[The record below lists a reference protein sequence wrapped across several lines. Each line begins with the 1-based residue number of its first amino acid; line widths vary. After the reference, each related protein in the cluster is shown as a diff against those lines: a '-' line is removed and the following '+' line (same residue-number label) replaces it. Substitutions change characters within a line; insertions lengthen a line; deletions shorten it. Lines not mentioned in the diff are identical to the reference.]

1 MTLEEKK
8 QQLIDELSIIEDPH
22 ERLAYIIERAR
33 DYPAL
38 DEEYKIDTFKI
49 EGCQS
54 ALWLYPRFEQNQCR
68 FQADSD
74 AVITKGIAGLL
85 AELYDEAT
93 PEEILAHPP
102 DFLGEVGIT
111 QHLTP
116 NRRNGLTNL
125 WQRIKGYAE
134 HCLDGEAAPRN

>member
-8 QQLIDELSIIEDPH
+8 NQIVEELSFIEDPH
-22 ERLAYIIERAR
+22 ERLAYIIDRAR
-33 DYPAL
+33 GHPGL
-38 DEEYKIDTFKI
+38 DDAYKVDTFKI

-54 ALWLYPRFEQNQCR
+54 ALWLYPSFQEDHCH

-85 AELYDEAT
+85 TELYDGAT
-93 PEEILAHPP
+93 PEEILATPP
-102 DFLGEVGIT
+102 DFLADVGVT

-125 WQRIKGYAE
+125 WQRIQGYAE
-134 HCLDGEAAPRN
+134 LCLNGQQAQA